1 MGPLDPGVLYAD
13 MLPQAVSRLEGFATR
28 NAGGDGV
35 VHMLGCGKKGVAIGY
50 KRTISDTRSYPGILN
65 ILGMDKKPSIK
76 LPGTRN

>member
-1 MGPLDPGVLYAD
+1 

-50 KRTISDTRSYPGILN
+50 KRTISDTRSYPGILYF
-65 ILGMDKKPSIK
+65 LK
-76 LPGTRN
+76 RNEKNCKYFK